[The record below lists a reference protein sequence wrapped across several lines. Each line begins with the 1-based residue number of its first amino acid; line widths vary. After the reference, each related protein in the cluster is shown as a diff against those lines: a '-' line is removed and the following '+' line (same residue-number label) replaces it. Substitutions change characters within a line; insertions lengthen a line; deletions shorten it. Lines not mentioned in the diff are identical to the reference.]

1 MLKRTLLT
9 GAILCSPWLHAEVI
23 ESTYLSGFG
32 EAKHP
37 SGFEHL
43 DYVNPSAPKGGH
55 VTYGA
60 IGTYDSFNRYGS
72 RGKPGAMTGE
82 IYDTLMFSPTDEI
95 NTSYP
100 LIAEKVRYE
109 DDFSWM
115 EVDIN
120 PKAKFQDGV
129 PITAKDVE
137 FTFQKFLDQGVPQYK
152 TYFKKIKSVKAI
164 NDKTARIELA
174 EPDRDVLFA
183 LVQGM
188 AVLPEHFWKDKDL
201 SQPLSQPPVGS
212 GPYKIDSFKSGQS
225 ITYARVTDYW
235 AETLPVN
242 IGRNNFDT
250 IQYDYYRDDTVMLE
264 AFKAGEYDL
273 RQEGT
278 AKFWATSYTGSNF
291 DKGYIIKEEIA
302 HQIPQSMQGFIYNTE
317 SDIFKD
323 PKVREALTYALD
335 FEWMNK
341 NMFYHQYARTSSYF
355 QNTEYQAKGK
365 PSAEEL
371 EILEPIKDQVP
382 ERVFGESYAPPKS
395 DASGRIRIQMRTA
408 IKLLKEA
415 GWETKN
421 GVLTN
426 SKTGKP
432 FEFELLVYS
441 PTTER
446 IADPLKKNLSNIG
459 INMKIRTVDTTQ
471 YLKRWHERD
480 YDMIFSSYSANAYP
494 STNLKIAW
502 NSNFIDSTYNQAGVR
517 NKAIDYLTEEID
529 THQQD
534 PERLK
539 ALGPALDRVL
549 TWNFYAIPA
558 WHTGAFRVASW
569 DKFARPDIRP
579 EYDLGLDTW
588 WVDTDKAQK
597 LPAKRR

>member
-1 MLKRTLLT
+1 MLKRTLLAA
-9 GAILCSPWLHAEVI
+9 AIACAPYVHAEVI

-37 SGFEHL
+37 NGFEHL
-43 DYVNPSAPKGGH
+43 DYVNPNAPKGGQ

-82 IYDTLMFSPTDEI
+82 IYDSLMYSPSDEI

-129 PITAKDVE
+129 AITAKDVE
-137 FTFQKFLDQGVPQYK
+137 FTFKKFSEQGVPQYR
-152 TYFKKIKSVKAI
+152 TYYRNVKSVKALS
-164 NDKTARIELA
+164 KHTVRIEMNEA
-174 EPDRDVLFA
+174 DRDVLFS

-212 GPYKIDSFKSGQS
+212 GAYQVTDYKPGQS
-225 ITYARVTDYW
+225 ITYSRQKDYW
-235 AETLPVN
+235 AEDLPVN

-273 RQEGT
+273 REEGT
-278 AKFWATSYTGSNF
+278 AKFWATSYTGANF
-291 DKGYIIKEEIA
+291 DKGYIVKEEIP
-302 HQIPQSMQGFIYNTE
+302 HQIPQSMQGFIFNTE
-317 SDIFKD
+317 STIFND

-341 NMFYHQYARTSSYF
+341 NMFYQQYTRTQSYF
-355 QNTEYQAKGK
+355 QNTEYQASGK
-365 PSAEEL
+365 PSPTEL
-371 EILEPIKDQVP
+371 KVLEPIKDQIP
-382 ERVFGESYAPPKS
+382 ERVFGEAYQPPKS
-395 DASGRIRIQMRTA
+395 DGSGRIRSQMRTA
-408 IKLLKEA
+408 LKLLKEA

-421 GVLTN
+421 GALTN
-426 SKTGKP
+426 VETGQP
-432 FEFELLVYS
+432 FEFELMVFS

-446 IADPLKKNLSNIG
+446 IADPLKKNLSNLG
-459 INMKIRTVDTTQ
+459 INMNIRTVDTTQ

-480 YDMIFSSYSANAYP
+480 YDMIFRSYSANAYP
-494 STNLKIAW
+494 SPSLKIVW

-517 NKAIDYLTEEID
+517 NPAIDYLTEEID
-529 THQQD
+529 KYQQD
-534 PERLK
+534 PEMLK

-558 WHTGAFRVASW
+558 WHTSVFRVATW
-569 DKFARPDIRP
+569 DKFARPEIRP

-588 WVDTDKAQK
+588 WIDTDKAQK
-597 LPAKRR
+597 LPEKRR

>member
-1 MLKRTLLT
+1 
-9 GAILCSPWLHAEVI
+9 
-23 ESTYLSGFG
+23 
-32 EAKHP
+32 
-37 SGFEHL
+37 
-43 DYVNPSAPKGGH
+43 
-55 VTYGA
+55 
-60 IGTYDSFNRYGS
+60 
-72 RGKPGAMTGE
+72 
-82 IYDTLMFSPTDEI
+82 
-95 NTSYP
+95 
-100 LIAEKVRYE
+100 
-109 DDFSWM
+109 
-115 EVDIN
+115 
-120 PKAKFQDGV
+120 
-129 PITAKDVE
+129 
-137 FTFQKFLDQGVPQYK
+137 
-152 TYFKKIKSVKAI
+152 
-164 NDKTARIELA
+164 
-174 EPDRDVLFA
+174 
-183 LVQGM
+183 
-188 AVLPEHFWKDKDL
+188 PEHFWKDKDL

-225 ITYARVTDYW
+225 IIYARVTDYW

-278 AKFWATSYTGSNF
+278 AKFWATSYTGTNF

-317 SDIFKD
+317 SDKFKD

-355 QNTEYQAKGK
+355 QNTEYQAKGN
-365 PSAEEL
+365 PSAAEL
-371 EILEPIKDQVP
+371 EVLEPIKDQVP

-395 DASGRIRIQMRTA
+395 DASGRIRTQMRTA

-426 SKTGKP
+426 IRTGKP

-588 WVDTDKAQK
+588 WVDTEKAQK

>member
-1 MLKRTLLT
+1 MLERTLIIA
-9 GAILCSPWLHAEVI
+9 AIFCSPWLHAQVI
-23 ESTYLSGFG
+23 ESTHLSGFG
-32 EAKHP
+32 EAKYP
-37 SGFEHL
+37 ANFTHL
-43 DYVNPSAPKGGH
+43 DYVNPKAPKGGH

-82 IYDTLMFSPTDEI
+82 LYDTLMFSPTDEI

-100 LIAEKVRYE
+100 LIAEKLRYS
-109 DDFSWM
+109 DDYTWM

-120 PKAKFQDGV
+120 PKAKFHDGV
-129 PITAKDVE
+129 AITAKDVE
-137 FTFQKFLDQGVPQYK
+137 FTFQKFVEQGVPQYK
-152 TYFKKIKSVKAI
+152 TYYKNIKSVKAL
-164 NDKTARIELA
+164 NDKTVRIEMKQS
-174 EPDRDVLFA
+174 DRDVLFSF
-183 LVQGM
+183 VQGS
-188 AVLPEHFWKDKDL
+188 AVLPAHFWQDKDL

-212 GPYKIDSFKSGQS
+212 GPYKVDSFKPGQS
-225 ITYARVTDYW
+225 ITYTRVKDYW
-235 AETLPVN
+235 AQDLPVN
-242 IGRNNFDT
+242 VGRNNFDT

-291 DKGYIIKEEIA
+291 DKGYIVKEEISNTM
-302 HQIPQSMQGFIYNTE
+302 PRGMQGFIYNTE

-341 NMFYHQYARTSSYF
+341 NMFYQQYTRTSSYF
-355 QNTEYQAKGK
+355 QNTIYQAKNA
-365 PSAEEL
+365 PSAAEL
-371 EILEPIKDQVP
+371 EILTPLKEQIPA
-382 ERVFGESYAPPKS
+382 RVFGSAYAPPAS
-395 DASGRIRIQMRTA
+395 DGSGRIRTQMRTA
-408 IKLLKEA
+408 LKLLKEA
-415 GWETKN
+415 GWEIQK
-421 GVLTN
+421 GILTN

-432 FEFELLVYS
+432 FEFELMAYS

-446 IADPLKKNLSNIG
+446 IADPLKKNLSNLG

-494 STNLKIAW
+494 SNNLKIAW
-502 NSNFIDSTYNQAGVR
+502 HSHFIDSTYNQAGVN
-517 NKAIDYLTEEID
+517 NKAIDYLTEQID
-529 THQQD
+529 IHQQD
-534 PERLK
+534 PEKLK

-558 WHTGAFRVASW
+558 WHTSRFRVASW
-569 DKFARPDIRP
+569 DKFSRPEVRP

-588 WVDTDKAQK
+588 WIDNDKAQK